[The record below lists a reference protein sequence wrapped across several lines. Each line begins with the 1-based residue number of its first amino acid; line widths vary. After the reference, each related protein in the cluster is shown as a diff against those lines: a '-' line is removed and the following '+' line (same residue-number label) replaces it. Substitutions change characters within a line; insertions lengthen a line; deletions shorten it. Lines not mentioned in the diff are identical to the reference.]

1 MPMGNPFA
9 RPAIPA
15 DCRAP
20 PSWTGTSRLD
30 PDLQRRL
37 QRPGRPAPV
46 VGQLAVRHRHQLPGG
61 AANWGTGEVESMTS
75 DPANVSLDGA
85 GNLRITPLR
94 SASGAWTSARIETQ
108 RTDLAAPVG
117 VHEVF
122 LTFASGQPADFVN
135 VNWFTFGH

>member
-1 MPMGNPFA
+1 
-9 RPAIPA
+9 
-15 DCRAP
+15 
-20 PSWTGTSRLD
+20 
-30 PDLQRRL
+30 
-37 QRPGRPAPV
+37 
-46 VGQLAVRHRHQLPGG
+46 
-61 AANWGTGEVESMTS
+61 MTS